1 MQAMRARGANPIGR
15 SQGGGVSRK
24 PRFWGSREQRMRHV
38 ACMRHDIMTF
48 HAQDYTYNY
57 ALEAITASFGRI
69 YGMRHGMRRQG
80 QFHHG
85 WRPKTP
91 FSGKLSARR
100 PEKVFRYLHNHW
112 I

>member
-1 MQAMRARGANPIGR
+1 MRARGANPIGR
-15 SQGGGVSRK
+15 SQGGGVSRN
-24 PRFWGSREQRMRHV
+24 PRFWGFREQRMRHV
-38 ACMRHDIMTF
+38 ACTRHDIMAF
-48 HAQDYTYNY
+48 HAQYYTYSY

-80 QFHHG
+80 EFHHG

-91 FSGKLSARR
+91 FWPKLSARR